1 LFFTDSVGFR
11 EVETPFGVVDVFHD
25 TVQTNLRP
33 LMVLMTRGCVIKTIN
48 GRRLVC
54 TGRRV
59 INISTHLLAA
69 AYLRR
74 QRVSFETENKCATI
88 YISINIRCM

>member
-1 LFFTDSVGFR
+1 VNKIVLESLSVELKR
-11 EVETPFGVVDVFHD
+11 RALKSAKLPECLNYDLNRIPV
-25 TVQTNLRP
+25 NN
-33 LMVLMTRGCVIKTIN
+33 MMTA
-48 GRRLVC
+48 GRS
-54 TGRRV
+54 V

-74 QRVSFETENKCATI
+74 QRVSFKTENRCATI